1 MEIGLFD
8 KIKFMDNDEIQKED
22 YLLLKLNSSKKK
34 ELNKCLNQK
43 KIIEQNLLLYEKL
56 LLEQKKNNVNNTI
69 IQDTL
74 EKVLAQ
80 KVWLEHRINY
90 IKESDEINNES
101 LIKTNQKTIQN
112 NIQIKNN
119 MNYII
124 SKTNNSYNN
133 SLYNIQI
140 NNKNKK
146 TDLNPLL
153 KEEIKL
159 NSLKEIFDNYSKIDN
174 YKQIDKGLFSP
185 NNEKINLINLSGFS
199 KFCSEF
205 LLKIS
210 RQKLVEIFRK
220 SSSNVNYLTFNEFL
234 IAIEKL
240 SFSIHENKK
249 QTLLKNILKIKKQLK
264 INDFNKKY
272 KINEEISLLQIEYE
286 KLKNKTFKEIM
297 ENFYEYL
304 NLYNKALYRK
314 KMKKFIIPFDKKL
327 TIKKLKIKNE
337 YDEIKRII
345 ELKKKE
351 KEKLILSQKQFQ
363 KKLLYQY
370 KLKLI
375 KENNHQL
382 EHSRNLSKKN
392 YDSKLTIDNQNE
404 NNLDKTNSTI
414 NIIKNGNDINN
425 KKLDENSRISWE
437 ILDELNINDLK
448 LDENDKKIL
457 DDSYNSE
464 DEDLILHLNYTQN
477 KSQDKKL
484 IKNFSTINIKSK
496 YMKLPLINQYKIVEN
511 NFQNQNYLNKRV
523 FTRNNS
529 ELNFINKKIN
539 MFNNS
544 IKLHNMKID

>member
-8 KIKFMDNDEIQKED
+8 KIKFMDNDEIKKED
-22 YLLLKLNSSKKK
+22 HLLLKLNSSKKK

-159 NSLKEIFDNYSKIDN
+159 NSLKEIFDNYSKIHN
-174 YKQIDKGLFSP
+174 YKQIDKGLFSL

-264 INDFNKKY
+264 INDFNKKH

-327 TIKKLKIKNE
+327 TIKKLKIKNDN
-337 YDEIKRII
+337 DEIKRII

-464 DEDLILHLNYTQN
+464 DEDLILHLNHTQN